1 MACRK
6 NPTERARVS
15 APPQRACS
23 KWRAAETDPPLPRL
37 EEGRDAV
44 LGALSRV
51 EDTDR
56 AFKRR
61 RIDSPVLT
69 RDESTTP
76 PAKGQIAH
84 VTASPDD
91 PIATCL
97 VPRDRFSGRAL
108 RTARARTFSAL
119 RRRAVAR
126 GLTRLG
132 RRVDEREFLSCRSRA
147 DRCGRC
153 GDRWRFAS
161 ALAAGETK
169 VVYFLRVFQTA
180 KPAKTR
186 PSKPSSRLRH
196 RSTRSSDLKE
206 TAAPRFSRKREG
218 SDSNS
223 EIGDSFFAYEQTVR
237 ALRRVFSSFPP
248 ASVSS
253 CDRQTRDLPRRRHLS
268 G

>member
-1 MACRK
+1 VCEEEVRSGQ
-6 NPTERARVS
+6 PTARVLIERLGRAAVGTNRSSLSCSRESVARGDARSRTSRASSLDGVPEKPDGTRARFGT
-15 APPQRACS
+15 
-23 KWRAAETDPPLPRL
+23 AATRVFQNGARRRPTLPSLGSR
-37 EEGRDAV
+37 GRDAV

-84 VTASPDD
+84 VTASRDD

-180 KPAKTR
+180 KPAR
-186 PSKPSSRLRH
+186 HDRRNRVPALRH

-206 TAAPRFSRKREG
+206 TAAPRFS
-218 SDSNS
+218 
-223 EIGDSFFAYEQTVR
+223 
-237 ALRRVFSSFPP
+237 
-248 ASVSS
+248 
-253 CDRQTRDLPRRRHLS
+253 
-268 G
+268 